1 MSGFTEVEYSR
12 MTEINVECS
21 VQNVVELNS
30 LEKIQNENESVE
42 CRMKEPECGTQ
53 NVVEWP
59 DINGWRYRSMQTAWL
74 T

>member
-30 LEKIQNENESVE
+30 LEKI
-42 CRMKEPECGTQ
+42 
-53 NVVEWP
+53 
-59 DINGWRYRSMQTAWL
+59 
-74 T
+74 